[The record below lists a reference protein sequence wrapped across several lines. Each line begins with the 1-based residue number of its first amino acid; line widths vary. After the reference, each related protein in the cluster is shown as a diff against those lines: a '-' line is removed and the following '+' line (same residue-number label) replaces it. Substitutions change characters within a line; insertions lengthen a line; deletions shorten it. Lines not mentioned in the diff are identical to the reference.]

1 MIEFDRKN
9 AWRRNVAVLLEEFPG
24 VVRSWGHVLGQVL
37 NGIAIDIL
45 HFLSKKRDPT
55 TQKAFTTTLKNHQKP
70 MLLEDSDNSVIFRA
84 PFGDR
89 SRTNHICL
97 CDIA

>member
-55 TQKAFTTTLKNHQKP
+55 TQKAFTTTLKNRQKS
-70 MLLEDSDNSVIFRA
+70 MI
-84 PFGDR
+84 
-89 SRTNHICL
+89 
-97 CDIA
+97 